1 METTLE
7 SEASASV
14 GKPWGSFE
22 SLFTNFGEGQLS
34 AKIIRI
40 NPGSRLS
47 LQTHRRRSETWFV
60 VDGTVHV
67 QVGKKRLYVPA
78 GGVVSVPAGVR
89 HRMGSSRGATVL
101 EVSRGHFDEDDI
113 TRIEDDY
120 GRA

>member
-1 METTLE
+1 METVIGLG
-7 SEASASV
+7 SSASTK
-14 GKPWGSFE
+14 KPWGAVE
-22 SLFTNFGEGQLS
+22 SIFTNLGEGEVS

-40 NPGSRLS
+40 SPGSRLS

-67 QVGKKRLYVPA
+67 QVGKKHLYVPA
-78 GGVVSVPAGVR
+78 GGVVSIPVGVQ

-101 EVSRGHFDEDDI
+101 EVARGFFDEGDI

-120 GRA
+120 GRV